1 MRYAWCMKLKPGKAQ
16 EYKQRH
22 DDIWPE
28 MLALLSEAGYR
39 DYAIFQHDDTI
50 IGTFATNDLQR
61 LLSILKSSPVAA
73 RWRESM
79 SVLVD
84 NAPDPATGHR
94 KLLEPLFYL
103 P

>member
-1 MRYAWCMKLKPGKAQ
+1 MKLKPGKAQ